1 MLKNEKMAVE
11 IITFLLWNYLL
22 AFHHGGDPVSV
33 KKSITVYCDA
43 LKEECNL
50 SDDEMQLLYLKG
62 KIGADKMESE
72 KHFRLKAEVE
82 RKMALGL

>member
-1 MLKNEKMAVE
+1 MIKNEEMAVE
-11 IITFLLWNYLL
+11 IITNLLWNYLL
-22 AFHHGGDPVSV
+22 AFHHGGDPVSI
-33 KKSITVYCDA
+33 KKALTVYCEA

-82 RKMALGL
+82 RKMALGI